1 MLDVRRSFFVGFL
14 AIWLA
19 FAPYALAQKTSGT
32 ITGTVTDDSGAVVA
46 DANVSATSA
55 ETGATRANR
64 TNSEGSFSF
73 PELNPGV
80 YRVTVAKQGFKTVE
94 TRNVALHVSDI
105 TNVAIRLSVG
115 ALTETVTVE
124 ASAVQVETQTGAVG
138 NVVNGQQVRELP
150 LNGRN
155 FVQLTTLMPG
165 AAVAEGFDPKNKG
178 LLSSVDI
185 SFSGAP
191 ANANQWLVDGAN
203 NNDVGSQHT
212 ILIYPSIDAIEEF
225 KILRNSYGPEYG
237 GAGGSQVNIVTRGG
251 GNDFH
256 GSAFYFGR
264 NDALNAKNYL
274 LGPADR
280 KQLLRRNDYGYTFG
294 GPIKKDKIFFFWSE
308 EWNKEKRARVRA
320 NQVPTALMR
329 TGDFSEMLK
338 TPTFEGCDGTVGSR
352 SNQIPIDPATGQP
365 FAGGIIPADQVSPA
379 GQAWLSQISLPNRA
393 DPCVINWV
401 QAVTIPVTWREE
413 NVRGDINITKK
424 NVLTLRFTNDA
435 WKNALHSDE
444 EGGLWGEQNYP
455 SLSGAWDQPGK
466 IAIAKLTTTIG
477 STAVNDFS
485 FSWSANRINVI
496 AAGDNP
502 ALNGVIQAAM
512 PYAYPVSGKLHGTA
526 TATPLV
532 WGGGPSGLTGHFGP
546 WSNQQDLFT
555 WKDDFSKVTGRHTFK
570 VGAYYSRNR
579 KDEETGADYGQM
591 WGGGGQTASGYNGA
605 VWSGSPTKQEYGD
618 FLLKGATFGYGE
630 AATDG
635 KARVRWT
642 DLELYVGDSWKVRP
656 RLTLEYGVRWSLTPS
671 PYDAIN
677 NFSSFRPELYQAS
690 LGNSPCNGLI
700 LAKGDPFKCPDGT
713 GGVMGNS
720 RNLVPTNYHLFA
732 PRLGFA
738 WDVFGTGKFALRG
751 GIGQFFARDPISLLV
766 QIEGVNAPGAIAG
779 AGYRTLDGPMCTEV
793 GPGCPAQTL
802 FFWSAGGSPATG
814 IQNSNHIANNWQWN
828 LTTETQLWK
837 DAKLELGWVA
847 LRGIHLNS
855 ARFLNQ
861 VAPANRV
868 AYIND
873 QITNGGNLGYTF
885 KPFGGTSNSNSLGNQ
900 AQFGDFGGSVYH
912 SLQATFQARLTRS
925 SQFQSSYTW
934 SKNIADTTFAYI
946 GPATGI
952 ADTYNSRAGRG
963 NSDFDRRHI
972 FNASLVY
979 NLPGL
984 RGSNAFVK
992 GALGDWEA
1000 STIVSVF
1007 SGAGIRIKGAMNGAC
1022 DTDFI
1027 VHAAGTTDDCDP
1039 NTGRFGTFSGNPW
1052 GIGNAADSA
1061 SGPNRNFTE
1070 PCHVSS
1076 GSNRTQW
1083 LNANSYTWDGFKL
1096 GGYPNASPGNCSGP
1110 GVADVD
1116 FSILKNWGMPFGKKL
1131 LGEKAGIQFRLEFFN
1146 LMNHPMFRGTDINF
1160 ATNDGVITNG
1170 TFSCVA
1176 PTGSTMKSC
1185 TSGNSRFGL
1194 ANTPSNIGNR
1204 EIQYALKLTF

>member
-1 MLDVRRSFFVGFL
+1 MRWKFALLLLCVLVL
-14 AIWLA
+14 APSV
-19 FAPYALAQKTSGT
+19 FAQLTTGT
-32 ITGTVTDDSGAVVA
+32 ITGIVTDETGALVAGASITVTSIQ
-46 DANVSATSA
+46 
-55 ETGATRANR
+55 TGATRSSQS
-64 TNSEGSFSF
+64 NSEGSFFF

-80 YRVTVAKQGFKTVE
+80 YKLTVTKQGFKKVE
-94 TRNVALHVSDI
+94 AENIALHVSDI
-105 TNVAIRLSVG
+105 SNVPIKLPVG
-115 ALTETVTVE
+115 ALAETVVVE
-124 ASAVQVETQTGAVG
+124 ATAVQVETQTGTVG
-138 NVVNGQQVRELP
+138 NVVNGEQVRELP

-155 FVQLTTLMPG
+155 FVQLTTMMPG

-212 ILIYPSIDAIEEF
+212 ILTYPSIDAIEEF
-225 KILRNSYGPEYG
+225 KILRNSYGPEFG

-256 GSAFYFGR
+256 GSGFYFGR
-264 NDALNAKNYL
+264 NDAVNAKNYL
-274 LGPADR
+274 LGPADH

-329 TGDFSEMLK
+329 TGNFSELA
-338 TPTFEGCDGTVGSR
+338 GCPE
-352 SNQIPIDPATGQP
+352 QIPIDPTTGLRFP
-365 FAGGIIPADQVSPA
+365 GDTIPSDRLSAA
-379 GQAWLSQISLPNRA
+379 GQAWLSQIALPNRA
-393 DPCVINWV
+393 DPCTINWV
-401 QAVTIPVTWREE
+401 QGVTIPVTWREE
-413 NVRGDINITKK
+413 NVRGDINITRK

-477 STAVNDFS
+477 SSAVNDFS
-485 FSWSANRINVI
+485 FSWSAGRINVA

-512 PYAYPVSGKLHGTA
+512 PYAYPASGKLHGTG

-555 WKDDFSKVTGRHTFK
+555 WKDDFSKVVGRHSLK
-570 VGAYYSRNR
+570 VGAYYSWNK
-579 KDEETGADYGQM
+579 KDEETGADYGQL
-591 WGGGGQTASGYNGA
+591 WGNGGQTASGYNGS

-618 FLLKGATFGYGE
+618 FLLKDAVFGYGE
-630 AATDG
+630 NATDG
-635 KARVRWT
+635 KARVRWY
-642 DLELYVGDSWKVRP
+642 DVELYVGDSFKVRP

-671 PYDAIN
+671 PSDAIN

-690 LGNSPCNGLI
+690 LGNAPCNGLI
-700 LAKGDPFKCPDGT
+700 LAKGDPFKCPAGT
-713 GGVMGNS
+713 GGVMGNN

-766 QIEGVNAPGAIAG
+766 QMEGVNAPGAIAG
-779 AGYRTLDGPMCTEV
+779 AGYRTLDGPN
-793 GPGCPAQTL
+793 L
-802 FFWSAGGSPATG
+802 FFWAAGGLPATG
-814 IQNSNHIANNWQWN
+814 LQNSSHIANNWQWN

-837 DAKLELGWVA
+837 NAKLELGWVA

-873 QITNGGNLGYTF
+873 QITNGGNLGSTF
-885 KPFGGTSNSNSLGNQ
+885 KPFGGLGNQ

-912 SLQATFQARLTRS
+912 SLQATFQSRITHA
-925 SQFQSSYTW
+925 SQFQASYTW
-934 SKNIADTTFAYI
+934 SKNISDTTFAYI
-946 GPATGI
+946 GPATGL
-952 ADTYNSRAGRG
+952 ADTYNSRASRG
-963 NSDFDRRHI
+963 NADFDRRHI

-984 RGSNAFVK
+984 QGSNGFVK
-992 GALGDWEA
+992 GVLGSWEA
-1000 STIVSVF
+1000 STIMNFF
-1007 SGAGIRIKGAMNGAC
+1007 SGAGMRIQGGMNGAC

-1027 VHAAGTTDDCDP
+1027 VHPSGTTNDCSA
-1039 NTGRFGTFSGNPW
+1039 TGRFGTFSGDPW
-1052 GIGNAADSA
+1052 GIGNAANAA
-1061 SGPNRNFTE
+1061 SGPNRDYSQ

-1076 GSNRTQW
+1076 SDRTQW
-1083 LNANSYTWDGFKL
+1083 LNQKAYTWDGFKL
-1096 GGYPNASPGNCSGP
+1096 GGYPNASPGSCGGP

-1116 FSILKNWGMPFGKKL
+1116 FSVLKNWGLPFHGNRF
-1131 LGEKAGIQFRLEFFN
+1131 LGEKAKIQFRLEFFN
-1146 LMNHPMFRGTDINF
+1146 LLNHPMFRSTDINF
-1160 ATNDGVITNG
+1160 STNNGVISNG
-1170 TFSCVA
+1170 TFSCQA
-1176 PTGSTMKSC
+1176 PSGITSC
-1185 TSGNSRFGL
+1185 TQGNTRFGL

-1204 EIQYALKLTF
+1204 EIQYALKVIF